1 MNKKAVWSV
10 VTVLGVI
17 PIAGLGAWVSVASTS
32 DQPPSTVQ
40 EQPEPEAIP
49 ELDIEPVFP
58 VLAAGPRPPGEWTWS
73 ELRGGE
79 CLYDFPSAFEESYVV
94 VMCSAD
100 HQAEF
105 VRATVLDDDPNA
117 PYPGHAWVRREAA
130 ALCESWP
137 LSDFNNAGRYDDLYV
152 VPSYSLGEEA
162 WDQGDRLAGC
172 FVFRDSGGLIDGP
185 LVK

>member
-1 MNKKAVWSV
+1 MNTKAVWSV

-17 PIAGLGAWVSVASTS
+17 PVAGLGAWVAVASS
-32 DQPPSTVQ
+32 NQ
-40 EQPEPEAIP
+40 EQAPTAQGHSEPEAIQEVVP
-49 ELDIEPVFP
+49 EPQFP

-73 ELRGGE
+73 TLRGGE
-79 CLYDFPSAFEESYVV
+79 CLHDFPSAFEESYVV
-94 VMCSAD
+94 TACSGE

-105 VRATVLDDDPNA
+105 VRATVLDDDPTA

-137 LSDFNNAGRYDDLYV
+137 LSELNNAGRYDDLYV

-162 WDQGDRLAGC
+162 WQQGDRLVGC
-172 FVFRDSGGLIDGP
+172 FVFRDTGGLIDGP